1 MRTIPLILLGILGL
15 LTAPLAEAHPHNVS
29 IGTAQWIDDT
39 QSFEV
44 SIKLSVEDLEEVL
57 IQQTKRKDMT
67 LDGKSKADEALVK
80 TYTLTHLNITKP
92 DGSMVPAKWIGY
104 EVDDAT
110 AWLYIEFLLGTPT
123 MKGHVLR
130 NNLLIDA
137 YEQQINMI
145 NLTKGK
151 QRKTLKFRKR
161 DRTQKLP
168 NW

>member
-1 MRTIPLILLGILGL
+1 MRTVAFILLGFLSL
-15 LTAPLAEAHPHNVS
+15 VTAPLSEAHPHNVS

-57 IQQTKRKDMT
+57 IQQTKQKDLT
-67 LDGKSKADEALVK
+67 LDGKSKTDEALVK
-80 TYTLTHLNITKP
+80 TYALTHLSIKKP
-92 DGSMVPAKWIGY
+92 DGTLVPAKWIGY

-110 AWLYIEFLLGTPT
+110 AWLYVEFPLGTPAL
-123 MKGHVLR
+123 KGHVLR
-130 NNLLIDA
+130 NTLFIDA
-137 YEQQINMI
+137 FEQQVNMI
-145 NLTKGK
+145 NLAKGK

-161 DRTQKLP
+161 NHTQKLP